1 MRIWTPKTY
10 LRLAALSGFV
20 SVAVGAFAAHGVHEA
35 RPAELLKTGALYEM
49 THAVAVFAAF
59 AVARATGRPNGL
71 AGGLAAGLF
80 LLGTLVFSGTLY
92 AMAFGGPRILGAIT
106 PIGGVA
112 FLAGWLVLAWSVGK
126 VVDEA

>member
-1 MRIWTPKTY
+1 MSLWTPKSY

-20 SVAVGAFAAHGVHEA
+20 SVAVGAFAAHGVHET

-49 THAVAVFAAF
+49 THALAVFAAF
-59 AVARATGRPNGL
+59 AVARVTGRS
-71 AGGLAAGLF
+71 GGLAAGLF

-112 FLAGWLVLAWSVGK
+112 FLAGWLALAWSAGK
-126 VVDEA
+126 VADKA

>member
-1 MRIWTPKTY
+1 MAKIWTPKLY

-49 THAVAVFAAF
+49 THALAAFAAF
-59 AVARATGRPNGL
+59 AVARATGRS
-71 AGGLAAGLF
+71 GGLAAGLF

-112 FLAGWLVLAWSVGK
+112 FLAGWLALAWSAGK
-126 VVDEA
+126 VADQA

>member
-1 MRIWTPKTY
+1 MAKIWTPKLY

-49 THAVAVFAAF
+49 THALAVFAAF
-59 AVARATGRPNGL
+59 AVARATGRC
-71 AGGLAAGLF
+71 GGLVAGLF

-112 FLAGWLVLAWSVGK
+112 FLAGWLALAWSAGK
-126 VVDEA
+126 VADQA